1 MKKITLAL
9 LAALSGTAYA
19 QSSVVVYGIVDAG
32 LLSEKGGTQSTGLK
46 IANGVASQSR
56 IGFRGTESL
65 GDGLSANFILETGYK
80 VDTGEVDAAGSIFN
94 RQAFVSLNSAT
105 AGSVALGRMYT
116 PMYIAL
122 STVAD
127 PFGAGLAGSAKN
139 LFPASGAL
147 VRTSNTVQ
155 VQSPKVNGFTGT
167 AAISLAEQASGGTL
181 TGRQYGASLAYSQ
194 DDVNAS
200 LAYNNRDTSVATGT
214 GPVPAIMSRNLL
226 LATNWTNKETGLKL
240 FAAIARNKGVNSAP
254 LANTGTPFGGVKPTA
269 STDSQDVLVG
279 GTYPVSTGTLIASA
293 IYANDRTS
301 FDQDA
306 RQYAIGYL
314 HKLSTR
320 TNIYVS
326 AATIKNSK
334 GAGYTVGTNA
344 DVGTGNK
351 AYNIGIR
358 HSF

>member
-32 LLSEKGGTQSTGLK
+32 LLSEKGGAQSTGLK
-46 IANGVASQSR
+46 IANGVASASR

-65 GDGLSANFILETGYK
+65 GDGMSANFVLETGYK

-94 RQAFVSLNSAT
+94 RQAYISLNSQ
-105 AGSVALGRMYT
+105 AGNISLGRQYT

-122 STVAD
+122 STVGD
-127 PFGAGLAGSAKN
+127 PFAAGLSGSAKN
-139 LFPASGAL
+139 LFAASGSL
-147 VRTSNTVQ
+147 VRASNTVQ
-155 VQSPKVNGFTGT
+155 VQTPKVNGFTGT
-167 AAISLAEQASGGTL
+167 AAVSLAEQASGGTL
-181 TGRQYGASLAYSQ
+181 TGRQYGLSLAYARE
-194 DDVNAS
+194 DLNVS

-214 GPVPAIMSRNLL
+214 GIVPAIMSRNLL
-226 LATNWTNKETGLKL
+226 LAANHTIAQNGIKL
-240 FAAIARNKGVNSAP
+240 FGVIARNKGAGSSP
-254 LANTGTPFGGVKPTA
+254 LPNTGTPFGGVKPTA
-269 STDSQDVLVG
+269 STDSQDLLVG
-279 GTYPVSTGTLIASA
+279 ATMPMGAGTLIGSV
-293 IYANDRTS
+293 IYKNDRSS

-306 RQYAIGYL
+306 KQYAIGYI

-320 TNIYVS
+320 TNIYTSV
-326 AATIKNSK
+326 AQIKNSK

-351 AYNIGIR
+351 AFNVGVR